1 MAKRTSVKKSQK
13 PRTSSN
19 NFSPSSEN
27 EFIVWTFRNID
38 RDGKFAFDTNR
49 KDFDFKNFVDKML
62 EYSKLR
68 WRELREHT
76 HDENKSKHHFLSEDS
91 LSESAI
97 ERINKKHFED
107 RTDSIFSFALNNKVR
122 IIGLRDGVEFQV
134 IWYDANH
141 EFAISSKKH
150 T

>member
-1 MAKRTSVKKSQK
+1 MAKSLGKKTKKNNRPLSKKQND
-13 PRTSSN
+13 SSLN
-19 NFSPSSEN
+19 SCP
-27 EFIVWTFRNID
+27 VWTFKNLD
-38 RDGKFAFDTNR
+38 TDGKFAFNPNR
-49 KDFDFKNFVDKML
+49 EDFDVTDFLNKMIR
-62 EYSKLR
+62 YSNMTWNEITR
-68 WRELREHT
+68 HT
-76 HDENKSKHHFLSEDS
+76 HDNGKSKHHFLSEDS

-97 ERINKKHFED
+97 ERIKKKHFED